1 MIRHIKNIA
10 MAGVVATLGAV
21 PATHAVA
28 GSQSTD
34 ATQSSETRI
43 AEIQKEFSEL
53 ITEIKN
59 YGADKR
65 DAAVENAYEALES
78 ADRFIE
84 RQEDRLD
91 AKWDG
96 MTDAARTK
104 ARKAMRMLHKQR
116 NTTAEWFGS
125 MKSSSADAWDDIKTG
140 FESAYKELK
149 DALVDADKAS
159 SEKAS

>member
-10 MAGVVATLGAV
+10 MASVVATLGAV
-21 PATHAVA
+21 PASHAVA
-28 GSQSTD
+28 GSQSTE
-34 ATQSSETRI
+34 AAQSSEARI

-53 ITEIKN
+53 MTEIKN
-59 YGADKR
+59 YGVDKR
-65 DAAVENAYEALES
+65 
-78 ADRFIE
+78 
-84 RQEDRLD
+84 D

-104 ARKAMRMLHKQR
+104 ARKAMRMLRKQR
-116 NTTAEWFGS
+116 NAAAEWFGS
-125 MKSSSADAWDDIKTG
+125 MKSSSTDAWDDIKTG